1 MSRIINT
8 ASPGKR
14 RNQLRRTIAEM
25 LRRLTFKRELDEEAQ
40 DLAAAV
46 VACLRGIAQ
55 TIETTTA
62 AWEKRNYFLKA
73 DRFRLEW
80 EWVTPVAERLQRII
94 LTDKWEELPRELAS
108 LAPRFADIRVRK
120 MTRPPSTW
128 EASYRLLV
136 QEAVPIRG
144 LPE

>member
-25 LRRLTFKRELDEEAQ
+25 LRHLSFKRELDEEAK

-55 TIETTTA
+55 TIETTTT
-62 AWEKRNYFLKA
+62 AWEKRNYYLKA

-80 EWVTPVAERLQRII
+80 EWVTPAAERLQRII
-94 LTDKWEELPRELAS
+94 LTDRWEELPLELAS
-108 LAPRFADIRVRK
+108 LVPRFADIRVRK

-128 EASYRLLV
+128 KSSYHLLV